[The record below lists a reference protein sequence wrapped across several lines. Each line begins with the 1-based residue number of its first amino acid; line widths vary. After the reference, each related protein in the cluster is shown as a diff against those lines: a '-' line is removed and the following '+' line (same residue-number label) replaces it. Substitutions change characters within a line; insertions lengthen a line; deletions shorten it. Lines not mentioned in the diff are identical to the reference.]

1 MVLGGG
7 GAIGSAVLRRAAER
21 GMEVHAVL
29 RAGTSDERL
38 DPCRGRVASH
48 RIDLSDAEALGLLV
62 RRVQPSVMVAAAF
75 PPGHA
80 TVDAVRRAHGSQM
93 LANLFALFEAIRART
108 GEVRLVLVGS
118 AAAYGHGGAPCDPGQ
133 ALRPQSFRGA
143 LKAAESLLTRQL
155 AEEAGIPFVELRVFT
170 AYGPYEQRERLLPQL
185 MRAALLGERV
195 AILREPRH
203 RDWVHF
209 EDVADAC
216 LAAAASHA
224 ADSAVF
230 NVCSGR
236 LHSLREA
243 AEAVERIVG
252 RTLVAEHS
260 YSGRDQY
267 GDAEP
272 GLLADAERFD
282 WKPRVAFEAGLVS
295 YWAWARSEAGRGY
308 LTQARSR
315 T

>member
-1 MVLGGG
+1 MLGGG

-21 GMEVHAVL
+21 GLEGHAVL

-38 DPCRGRVASH
+38 DPCRGRVVSH
-48 RIDLSDAEALGLLV
+48 RVDLADGEALGLLV
-62 RRVQPSVMVAAAF
+62 RRVQPSVIVAAAF

-80 TVDAVRRAHGSQM
+80 TADAVRRAHGSQM
-93 LANLFALFEAIRART
+93 LANVFALFEALRART

-118 AAAYGHGGAPCDPGQ
+118 AAAYGHQGGPCDPGR
-133 ALRPQSFRGA
+133 ALRPQNFRGA
-143 LKAAESLLTRQL
+143 LKGAESLLTRQL

-170 AYGPYEQRERLLPQL
+170 AYGPYEQRDRLLPQL

-195 AILREPRH
+195 AILPEPRH

-216 LAAAASHA
+216 LAAAASHS

-230 NVCSGR
+230 NVCSGP
-236 LHSLREA
+236 LHSVREA

-252 RTLVAEHS
+252 RTLIAEHS
-260 YSGRDQY
+260 YSGRDHY

-272 GLLADAERFD
+272 GLLPDAERFD
-282 WKPRVAFEAGLVS
+282 WTPRVAFEAGLVS
-295 YWAWARSEAGRGY
+295 YWAWARSEAGRRY
-308 LTQARSR
+308 LTQAGSPA
-315 T
+315 